1 VAAAPAAANA
11 NGGGNGNGNN
21 GNGNGN
27 GGPGGGAS
35 QAVDPGV
42 RGGPAGAGGPFPG
55 LTQDQLNFFN
65 AAQNVFEEVDD
76 VPHGLGPGF
85 NANSCAAC
93 HAAPSVGGSSPPTNP
108 QVAIAT
114 LDGAQ
119 NTVPSFITANGPIR
133 EARFVNNP
141 DGSPD
146 GDVHNLFT
154 ITGRSDAPG
163 CTLAQPDFA
172 GAVAANNIIF
182 RIPTPTFGL
191 GLVEAM
197 SDEALRADFSAA
209 AQQRSSLGIAG
220 GFNTSGNTG
229 NITRFGWKAQNPSVL
244 VFTQEAYNV
253 EQGVSNEGFPEER
266 NNPPSNCLFNPTP
279 EDTTPLTAANP
290 SGSQASDFNSDDN
303 NFASFIKFLA
313 PPTPATP
320 GSPTTTP
327 AATASSTTSPA
338 ATASSTTT
346 PATTTPATTQVA
358 SADATSAL
366 AAAAGTAST
375 SSTGSTGSAGST
387 VAGDAS
393 QGQQVFQNVG
403 CSACHTPSMTTG
415 NSTIAAESNVTFNP
429 FSDFAIHDMGSGL
442 ADRVSQGAA
451 NGQQFRT
458 APLWGAGQRLFFLH
472 DGRANDLVTAIEAH
486 ASQGSEAN
494 TVIQNF
500 NMLSQADQ
508 QALVD
513 FLRSL

>member
-1 VAAAPAAANA
+1 
-11 NGGGNGNGNN
+11 
-21 GNGNGN
+21 
-27 GGPGGGAS
+27 
-35 QAVDPGV
+35 
-42 RGGPAGAGGPFPG
+42 

-146 GDVHNLFT
+146 GGVHNLFT

-346 PATTTPATTQVA
+346 TATTAPATTTPAATAPATTTPAATASSTTTPAATASSTTPATTTPATTQVA